1 MQVNHALGS
10 FQNFV
15 KDLKYLVGVVVFFF
29 FDSSYDFQAYYL
41 VKTRL
46 LESQAE
52 VEELWSF
59 QLWQSS
65 FQWIIGNGVVSS
77 TNSFLWFCCF
87 YFT

>member
-52 VEELWSF
+52 VEEL
-59 QLWQSS
+59 
-65 FQWIIGNGVVSS
+65 
-77 TNSFLWFCCF
+77 
-87 YFT
+87 